1 MTARIACGAGLLAVC
16 VAGLASAQSSTRP
29 APRPEQA
36 APQPPPAGATPP
48 AVPGVPPGATPP
60 VGVTPPADYVIG
72 AEDVLTI
79 VFWRDK
85 DLSGDVTVRP
95 DGMISVPLIN
105 EIRAAGL
112 TPDQLRQKLVE
123 LAAKYIA
130 DPNAVVVVKQ
140 INSRKVF
147 ITGMVNKIGSF
158 PLTSPMTVLQLIT
171 LAGGLQQYADEENIV
186 VVRAE
191 RGRQVSYLFNYKD
204 VTKRRKLDQNIWL
217 QPGDQVIVP

>member
-1 MTARIACGAGLLAVC
+1 MTLRTVS
-16 VAGLASAQSSTRP
+16 VAGILATCLGCLVSAQGSPQP
-29 APRPEQA
+29 APKPDQA
-36 APQPPPAGATPP
+36 APKPPSGVTPPVAITPPAGVTPP
-48 AVPGVPPGATPP
+48 T
-60 VGVTPPADYVIG
+60 GVTPPADYVIG
-72 AEDVLTI
+72 VEDVLTI

-112 TPDQLRQKLVE
+112 TPDQLREKLVE

-147 ITGMVNKIGSF
+147 ITGMVNKIGAY
-158 PLTSPMTVLQLIT
+158 PLTAPMTVLQLIAM
-171 LAGGLQQYADEENIV
+171 AGGLQQYADEENIV
-186 VVRAE
+186 VVRTE
-191 RGRQVSYLFNYKD
+191 RSRQTSFRFNYKE
-204 VTKRRKLDQNIWL
+204 VMRRRKLEQNIWL
-217 QPGDQVIVP
+217 QPGDQVLVP

>member
-1 MTARIACGAGLLAVC
+1 MTRRLISVAGILAVC
-16 VAGLASAQSSTRP
+16 LEGLALAQGSTQP
-29 APRPEQA
+29 APRPSQA
-36 APQPPPAGATPP
+36 APPQPPAG
-48 AVPGVPPGATPP
+48 VTPP
-60 VGVTPPADYVIG
+60 VVVTPPTGLTPPADYLIG
-72 AEDVLTI
+72 VEDVLTI

-112 TPDQLRQKLVE
+112 TPDQLRQQLVE

-147 ITGMVNKIGSF
+147 ITGMVNKIGSYS
-158 PLTSPMTVLQLIT
+158 LTAPMTVLQLIAM
-171 LAGGLQQYADEENIV
+171 AGGLAPFADEENIV
-186 VVRAE
+186 VVRTE
-191 RGRQVSYLFNYKD
+191 KGRQTSYRFNYKE
-204 VTKRRKLDQNIWL
+204 VTKRKKLEQNIWL
-217 QPGDQVIVP
+217 QPGDQVVVP